1 MFINESIT
9 SASQK
14 HILLHLA
21 LVIIL
26 FSWFTLL
33 SKNNLQPSS
42 SLSYP
47 SLLYSSLLSQM
58 SSSSISSVSILV
70 SLFEFL
76 KLLHKH
82 RSVYGRLT
90 TTQPHWFVPHSDLL
104 QLHVT
109 NSNIPSGAD
118 LFLTF
123 HYHH

>member
-9 SASQK
+9 LVFQK
-14 HILLHLA
+14 HILLYLA

-33 SKNNLQPSS
+33 SKNNLQPFS
-42 SLSYP
+42 SLSYQ

-58 SSSSISSVSILV
+58 SSSSISSISILV

-76 KLLHKH
+76 QLLHKH
-82 RSVYGRLT
+82 RSVHGRLT
-90 TTQPHWFVPHSDLL
+90 TTQSHWFVLHSDLL

-109 NSNIPSGAD
+109 NSNIPSSAD
-118 LFLTF
+118 LCSVQ
-123 HYHH
+123 